1 MPRTQEDEHQTR
13 KLVRALS
20 RLLPP
25 PPHPSVAEQ
34 LLDMLPFLQHPAPV
48 VEELAVLVA
57 SQGSVSSGGGG
68 YGSGGSSG
76 SIGGGSGAGGGED
89 PLSDRGGS
97 GGDFDDGSGVAVSST
112 STSGGGGGG
121 GGDGGGES
129 GDAATLRTVLEV
141 YTGILNSDRALLLPI
156 LGSLFDLPISGS
168 AAAAQLAREA
178 LPVVDEVG
186 EGVKRS
192 DQIIKKRV
200 KSKYW

>member
-1 MPRTQEDEHQTR
+1 MDPLPRTQEDEHQTR

-76 SIGGGSGAGGGED
+76 SIGGGSGAGHGGC
-89 PLSDRGGS
+89 
-97 GGDFDDGSGVAVSST
+97 
-112 STSGGGGGG
+112 
-121 GGDGGGES
+121 
-129 GDAATLRTVLEV
+129 
-141 YTGILNSDRALLLPI
+141 
-156 LGSLFDLPISGS
+156 
-168 AAAAQLAREA
+168 
-178 LPVVDEVG
+178 
-186 EGVKRS
+186 
-192 DQIIKKRV
+192 
-200 KSKYW
+200 